1 MAPTHW
7 CKLWPD
13 KLLASARWK
22 RLTTYQQGVYIN
34 VFLRCA
40 SIGDGGHLRTAG
52 KPWSLADLA
61 QDMGCDRRRIKRLG
75 DAVNHMVAEGL
86 LEMIV
91 SAELDDQGQ
100 PKEKTL
106 RVARWDE
113 LQAPSQGSVL
123 RALGDAARQ
132 RRV

>member
-13 KLLASARWK
+13 KLLASARWR
-22 RLTTYQQGVYIN
+22 RLNVYQQGVYFA

-40 SIGDGGHLRTAG
+40 AIGDGGHLRTAG

-61 QDMGCDRRRIKRLG
+61 LDLGCDRRRTKRLG
-75 DAVNHMVAEGL
+75 DAVNHLIAEGL
-86 LEMIV
+86 LEI
-91 SAELDDQGQ
+91 LPD
-100 PKEKTL
+100 KTL
-106 RVARWDE
+106 RVARWDD

-123 RALGDAARQ
+123 RALGSAARQ